1 MKMTL
6 GTLLE
11 EGKEKLEKAGVP
23 DPLLDA
29 RFLLLDVFDMNFAS
43 FLVKRDRPLTETE
56 NGTNVTEADTDT
68 RKKIDKYWEMM
79 VARAAPRTSMRKP
92 KMNTGSRM
100 MLATAPR
107 STVCIPIRPNPWELI
122 KAFIPSP
129 IITNTL
135 PSR

>member
-1 MKMTL
+1 MQATAT
-6 GTLLE
+6 TLLV
-11 EGKEKLEKAGVP
+11 KPAAKLDMPMETIFRTRAFFSIMVSRFSRRM
-23 DPLLDA
+23 LLSLNRNLSTHA
-29 RFLLLDVFDMNFAS
+29 
-43 FLVKRDRPLTETE
+43 
-56 NGTNVTEADTDT
+56 AD
-68 RKKIDKYWEMM
+68 KNWEMI

-107 STVCIPIRPNPWELI
+107 STVCIPIRPKPWELI